1 MKQTSIDERRSRR
14 NRHLLIFA
22 KGNLQDA
29 IMNLRQA
36 DEIMDD
42 VDDSQ
47 NYCVEVDGKHY
58 FVGGFESLVKD
69 VEKLIERIDVLKAK
83 YTSDIVS
90 STLEKLGETK

>member
-42 VDDSQ
+42 VDD
-47 NYCVEVDGKHY
+47 

-69 VEKLIERIDVLKAK
+69 VGKLIERIDVLKAK

>member
-42 VDDSQ
+42 VDD
-47 NYCVEVDGKHY
+47 

-69 VEKLIERIDVLKAK
+69 VRELIERIDVLKAK

>member
-42 VDDSQ
+42 VDD
-47 NYCVEVDGKHY
+47 
-58 FVGGFESLVKD
+58 FFGGFESLVKD
-69 VEKLIERIDVLKAK
+69 VRELIERIDVLKAK

>member
-42 VDDSQ
+42 VDD
-47 NYCVEVDGKHY
+47 